1 MDCEESDMISKSEL
15 ELQGPMHHTF
25 AIPQPCDE
33 CARQIAAAARE
44 LGAFVMAVGKL
55 HGEEAAAHAADHWVA
70 LAENSFELPSV
81 NGFPS
86 WRHITISAAS
96 YLAMKHCGYRQHGSS
111 GEMGR

>member
-1 MDCEESDMISKSEL
+1 MISKSEL
-15 ELQGPMHHTF
+15 ELQDPMHHTF

-44 LGAFVMAVGKL
+44 LGAFVMAVENL
-55 HGEEAAAHAADHWVA
+55 YGEEAASYAADQWVA
-70 LAENSFELPSV
+70 LAESSVELPLV

-96 YLAMKHCGYRQHGSS
+96 HLATKHCGCSQHGCSE
-111 GEMGR
+111 EMGR